1 MITLTTKKDSTATF
15 VIALG
20 DNFGKNF
27 SQRHRY
33 NSTTSENISL
43 FLSFK
48 VEGN

>member
-1 MITLTTKKDSTATF
+1 MITLTTNDSNATF

-20 DNFGKNF
+20 NNFGENF
-27 SQRHRY
+27 SQRRQY